1 MIRVVFDTVVFVR
14 SLINPHG
21 RWGRLIFDHA
31 ERYQLYLSSP
41 IVQEILEVLD
51 RPTIK
56 RKYRTIVGRGMEQL
70 LEIFAQADVV
80 EIAEI
85 PPVSRDPKDDKV
97 LATAQ
102 AAQADYI
109 VSEDQDLLTLSKHDG
124 IRIVDAATF
133 LQILDDLEAGSPG
146 IQ

>member
-21 RWGRLIFDHA
+21 RWGRLVFDHA
-31 ERYQLYLSSP
+31 EHYQLFLSP
-41 IVQEILEVLD
+41 PLVQEILEVLN
-51 RPTIK
+51 RPAIR
-56 RKYRTIVGRGMEQL
+56 RKYRTIVGREMEQL
-70 LEIFAQADVV
+70 LEIFGQADVV

-102 AAQADYI
+102 AAQVDYI
-109 VSEDQDLLTLSKHDG
+109 VSEDQDLLTLEQHDG
-124 IRIVDAATF
+124 IRIIDAATF
-133 LQILDDLEAGSPG
+133 LQILDALDKGSQG
-146 IQ
+146 G